1 MTSPNPVTTPTAGQ
15 SAVGKTSTP
24 QGTGLDQDTLTALG
38 AALAAENAAVW
49 AYGVVA
55 AYFNAPDLMATIAS
69 GHLSR
74 RDATSTLITQGGG
87 KPITPSAAYALPVQV
102 KDAATARQL
111 ATMLETDCAA
121 AWRSVVGHTDRSDL
135 RGYALSG
142 LSDSAVWLTQI
153 KQVGAVNPPTVPFP
167 GQSG

>member
-1 MTSPNPVTTPTAGQ
+1 MAQTGA
-15 SAVGKTSTP
+15 P
-24 QGTGLDQDTLTALG
+24 QGTGLGQDTLAALG
-38 AALAAENAAVW
+38 AALAAESAAVW

-55 AYFNAPDLMATIAS
+55 AYLKDSADLMAAIAS

-87 KPITPSAAYALPVQV
+87 KPTVPSAAYALPVQV
-102 KDAATARQL
+102 KDPATARQL
-111 ATMLETDCAA
+111 AIMLETDCAT

-135 RGYALSG
+135 RGYALAG

-153 KQVGAVNPPTVPFP
+153 KQAGQVNPPTVPFP
-167 GQSG
+167 GQPG